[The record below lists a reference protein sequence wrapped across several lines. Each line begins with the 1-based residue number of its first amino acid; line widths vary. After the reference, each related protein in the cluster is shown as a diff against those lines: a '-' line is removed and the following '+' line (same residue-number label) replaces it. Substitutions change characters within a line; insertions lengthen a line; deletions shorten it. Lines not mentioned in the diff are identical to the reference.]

1 MEYLYDNTLS
11 KGGCMVFEDYGHPAL
26 LGNRLAIHQF
36 FNERKNCLKFF
47 SQFSG
52 FYIVVKQ

>member
-1 MEYLYDNTLS
+1 
-11 KGGCMVFEDYGHPAL
+11 MVFEDYGHQAL

-36 FNERKNCLKFF
+36 FDKKKDCIKIF